1 MDILEVKQNLNKTV
15 YYSDFYNIPEPTQFI
30 LNACIARKDP
40 RGFLKY
46 SLELL
51 DKTKHAVIIVPI
63 EKVSAEKVHRKTY
76 DSYRIEKC
84 PEYVPDKKA

>member
-1 MDILEVKQNLNKTV
+1 MDIHEVKQNLNKTV
-15 YYSDFYNIPEPTQFI
+15 YYSDFYNIPEQTPFI

-63 EKVSAEKVHRKTY
+63 EKVKLKNDE
-76 DSYRIEKC
+76 
-84 PEYVPDKKA
+84 